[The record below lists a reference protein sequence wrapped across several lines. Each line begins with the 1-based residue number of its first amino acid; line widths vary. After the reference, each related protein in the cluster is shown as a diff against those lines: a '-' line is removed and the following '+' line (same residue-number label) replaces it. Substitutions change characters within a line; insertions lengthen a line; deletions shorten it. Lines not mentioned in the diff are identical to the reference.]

1 MTISKELQ
9 RRVTAMDF
17 RCLRRLLKIS
27 YKDRITNIEV
37 RNRVF
42 MIIVNHKD
50 LLTKV
55 KERKLRWYGHI
66 IRDDYSMSKIFLQ
79 GTVNGTRKR
88 GRPRLKWSDNI
99 YEWTGLNVCDAMR
112 TATDRKKV
120 EENCERFI
128 SAPTAQCYGIGN
140 QVKKKYF

>member
-1 MTISKELQ
+1 
-9 RRVTAMDF
+9 MDF

-27 YKDRITNIEV
+27 YKDRITNKEV

-42 MIIVNHKD
+42 MIIGNHKE
-50 LLTKV
+50 LLTKG

-66 IRDDYSMSKIFLQ
+66 IRDDYSMSKIFFQ

-88 GRPRLKWSDNI
+88 GLPRLKWSDNI

-112 TATDRKKV
+112 AATDRKKWRKIV
-120 EENCERFI
+120 RDS
-128 SAPTAQCYGIGN
+128 SAPLPLNVTG
-140 QVKKKYF
+140 

>member
-1 MTISKELQ
+1 
-9 RRVTAMDF
+9 MDF

-27 YKDRITNIEV
+27 YKDRITNKEV

-42 MIIVNHKD
+42 MIIGNHKD

-66 IRDDYSMSKIFLQ
+66 IRDDYSMSTIFLQ

-88 GRPRLKWSDNI
+88 GHPRLKWSDNI

-112 TATDRKKV
+112 AATDRKKWRKIV
-120 EENCERFI
+120 SNS
-128 SAPTAQCYGIGN
+128 SAPLRINATG
-140 QVKKKYF
+140 